1 MKVRLVKYVSGT
13 EKWMADLGAVNGK
26 RVQRYFPTKE
36 LAEEEVRRAKGDVR
50 EMTSQMV
57 SLSAGEKIRFQVARD
72 ELWTMGATIEDAVN
86 FFKKHHHALK
96 PASDLNVLSR
106 EYLDDLS
113 RKKSSARYQRLTAGN
128 LKKFLLTV
136 QGKAIGGITREDI
149 EEWVTDATLSAGTQ
163 ANRLV
168 TVRAFL
174 QWAKKRRYISISP
187 IEGTANLI
195 ELPDLSTGEIQSYGP
210 NEVRALF
217 HTALFAKYNAFDRQT
232 GEFYQA
238 DYRDLLGYLTAACF
252 CGVRPEEVARIE
264 LSRLDFVTRTLV
276 VTKAAAKTSQTR
288 VIELSRVAY
297 VWFRFWRWCCP
308 DSLAFIPVNFDRK
321 WRALRKEAGLVKW
334 VHDGLRHT
342 FATMHYA
349 AHQNAGQLKAL
360 MGHSQT
366 EETLFRHY
374 RAVVTVSG
382 ETVNKRMAKEFW
394 NLTPKRVKRMKSN
407 VPPNFAQ
414 GNTTCTLPSL

>member
-1 MKVRLVKYVSGT
+1 MCVKWQKGVCDCVWFGILKRMKVRLVKYVSGT

-57 SLSAGEKIRFQVARD
+57 SLSAGEKVRFQVARD
-72 ELWTMGATIEDAVN
+72 ELWELGATIEDAVS
-86 FFKKHHHALK
+86 FFKKHHLALK
-96 PASDLNVLSR
+96 PAPNLTVLSS

-113 RKKSSARYQRLTAGN
+113 RRRCSDRYRRLAAGN
-128 LKKFLLTV
+128 LRNFLPTV
-136 QGKAIGGITREDI
+136 GRKAIGEITREDI
-149 EEWVTDATLSAGTQ
+149 ERWVTNSTLAAGTQ

-187 IEGTANLI
+187 IEGAANVI
-195 ELPDLSTGEIQSYGP
+195 DLPDSNTGEIQSYGP
-210 NEVRALF
+210 SEVTALF
-217 HTALFAKYNAFDRQT
+217 RTALFAKYNAFDRET
-232 GEFYQA
+232 GEFYKA

-264 LSRLDFVTRTLV
+264 ISRLDLATRTLV

-288 VIELSRVAY
+288 VIELSKVACI
-297 VWFRFWRWCCP
+297 WFRFWRWCCP
-308 DSLAFIPVNFDRK
+308 GSVAFIPANFDRK
-321 WRALRKEAGLVKW
+321 WRALRKEAGLLSW

-360 MGHSQT
+360 MGHTQT

-374 RAVVTVSG
+374 RAVQTIGGVTVS
-382 ETVNKRMAKEFW
+382 KKMAGEFW
-394 NLTPKRVKRMKSN
+394 GLTPKRVR
-407 VPPNFAQ
+407 
-414 GNTTCTLPSL
+414 G